1 MARDQWKDLTYD
13 KNHGQGASKYRKSAY
28 DNWDQDFEQ
37 KYKWEDFASKWAIK
51 RKEKNF
57 YNRFTP

>member
-13 KNHGQGASKYRKSAY
+13 NQHGAGASKNRRSYY

-37 KYKWEDFASKWAIK
+37 KYVSF
-51 RKEKNF
+51 
-57 YNRFTP
+57 

>member
-37 KYKWEDFASKWAIK
+37 TYV
-51 RKEKNF
+51 RKLQELFLSSLN
-57 YNRFTP
+57 NS